1 MDSNGQNTPK
11 RAGMRRDSSGR
22 ENKDWLTYLS
32 EAQVV
37 VSSALGSKT
46 FWLLFSFLR
55 MHRLAESQLL
65 GEESCH

>member
-1 MDSNGQNTPK
+1 MNSNGQK
-11 RAGMRRDSSGR
+11 VQRRAGMRRDSSGR

-37 VSSALGSKT
+37 VSSALGFQT

-55 MHRLAESQLL
+55 MHRFAESQLL
-65 GEESCH
+65 A